1 MSYEHVRLEF
11 RNQVAVL
18 TLNAPQYLNA
28 LSATMVQ
35 EVNAAVMEAEKSDAR
50 CLLMT
55 GEGRAFSAGANL
67 QVRQQADALPPTGSV
82 LETHYHPLMTRL
94 RQMDMT
100 FVTAINGPAVG
111 VGMSLAI
118 MSDFAVAS
126 DNAYFLQAFA
136 NIGLVPDGGVTYVL
150 PRIVGWRRAMELS
163 MMAERFPANRALEWG
178 LINKVVDADSL
189 MDEAMA
195 VAKRFASGPRSLTLI
210 RKAYWESLNNG
221 YDEQFKLEVAL
232 QNIAHQS
239 NDNKEGVAA
248 FLEKRE
254 AKFTGT

>member
-1 MSYEHVRLEF
+1 MSYENVILDYHGK
-11 RNQVAVL
+11 VAVL
-18 TLNAPQYLNA
+18 KLNAPQYLNA

-35 EVNAAVMEAEKSDAR
+35 EINAAVMAAEKSDAR

-67 QVRQQADALPPTGSV
+67 QVREEAGALPPTGSV

-118 MSDFAVAS
+118 MSDYAVAS

-163 MMAERFPANRALEWG
+163 MLAERFPAAQALEWG
-178 LINKVVDADSL
+178 LINKVVSQDAL
-189 MDEAMA
+189 MDEAMTIA
-195 VAKRFASGPRSLTLI
+195 ERLSNGPKSLSLI

-248 FLEKRE
+248 FLEKRQ